1 MLKKRILS
9 VIEDTPSRRNLVER
23 LGQKGY
29 DVRTAFS
36 PQTAKDKIKDGMFGL
51 VIVDFSAPMLDSLSF
66 LTYYKDK
73 NPVGKIVA
81 LSKKPDF
88 SCALQAMRLYVSD
101 YLIDP
106 VSLDMLSISV
116 DRAFYDSDKAIAR
129 MRAYAAEEN
138 LRLKDEIEKS
148 NLDTITALAN
158 ALEARDEY
166 TRGHSAR
173 VAELSV
179 RIGERMHLPDEE
191 IKRLHYGGI
200 LHDIGKIGVDRGVL
214 NKTTQLTRDEYS
226 SIYEH
231 TEIGVKIISSV
242 ESLNNILPLIKYHHE
257 PYQHLATLIDHKG
270 RDYLLVCIVK
280 VADAFDAMV
289 SDRPYR
295 KALPADMAVT
305 ELMNYSGT
313 EFHPRVVEEVA
324 LIIRGE
330 KVQKL
335 KSSDVG
341 VFLGQSPIAP
351 GYM

>member
-1 MLKKRILS
+1 MLKKRILA
-9 VIEDTPSRRNLVER
+9 VIEDIPSRRKLIEGIGR
-23 LGQKGY
+23 EGY

-36 PQTAKDKIKDGMFGL
+36 PQSAADKIKEGLFGL
-51 VIVDFSAPMLDSLSF
+51 VIADISAPAIDSLSF
-66 LTYYKDK
+66 LTFFKDK
-73 NPVGKIVA
+73 NPVGKILV
-81 LSKKPDF
+81 LSRKPDF
-88 SCALQAMRLYVSD
+88 SCALQAMRLYASD
-101 YLIDP
+101 YLLDP
-106 VSLDMLSISV
+106 VLPDALGISV

-129 MRAYAAEEN
+129 MRAHAAEEN
-138 LRLKDEIEKS
+138 LMLKGELEKA

-214 NKTTQLTRDEYS
+214 NKTEPLTRDEFA

-242 ESLNNILPLIKYHHE
+242 ESLNPILPLIKYHHE
-257 PYQHLATLIDHKG
+257 PCQHLATLIDPKS
-270 RDYLLVCIVK
+270 RDYMLVSIIK
-280 VADAFDAMV
+280 VADAYDAMV

-295 KALPADMAVT
+295 KAMPPDMAVV
-305 ELMNYSGT
+305 ELMNYAGK
-313 EFHPRVVEEVA
+313 EFHTRVVEDLA
-324 LIIRGE
+324 LIIKGD
-330 KVQKL
+330 KVKEL
-335 KSSDVG
+335 RNSDVG
-341 VFLGQSPIAP
+341 AFLGQSPLAP